1 MSGRSGVILFDFDGT
16 LVDSMNM
23 WTDIDIE
30 YLARFGHAY
39 TDDLHAD
46 IEGMSTK
53 EMCAYFHRRYQ
64 IPQTDEEMIR
74 TWTGMSRHKYLHEIP
89 LKEGAAELLYCLKK
103 EGIRM
108 GIATSTELDILIPCL
123 ESHGIDG
130 YFETLT
136 TTTEAGAGKP
146 DPAVYLLAA
155 RRMGVEPAGCTA
167 VEDLPAGIIAAK
179 KAGMTVVAV
188 EDSFSSGRREEKKRL
203 ADRFIMS
210 LSELLPDHVPS
221 EQ

>member
-1 MSGRSGVILFDFDGT
+1 MNELPRVILFDFDGT

-39 TDDLHAD
+39 TSDLNAA

-53 EMCAYFHRRYQ
+53 ELCDYFRKRYQ
-64 IPQTDEEMIR
+64 IPQTDEEMIAA
-74 TWTGMSRHKYLHEIP
+74 WTEMSRHKYLHKIP
-89 LKEGAAELLYCLKK
+89 LKEGASELLHYLKSI
-103 EGIRM
+103 GVRM
-108 GIATSTELDILIPCL
+108 GIATSTELDILVPCL
-123 ESHGIDG
+123 QCHGIDG
-130 YFETLT
+130 YFETMT
-136 TTTEAGAGKP
+136 TTTEAGTGKP

-155 RRMGVEPAGCTA
+155 NRMGVDPAECLA
-167 VEDLPAGIIAAK
+167 IEDLPAGIIAAK

-188 EDSFSSGRREEKKRL
+188 EDSFSSDRRELKAKL

-210 LSELLPDHVPS
+210 LSELLPNHDS
-221 EQ
+221 QDR

>member
-1 MSGRSGVILFDFDGT
+1 MIELPRVILFDFDGT

-30 YLARFGHAY
+30 YLARFGQPY
-39 TDDLHAD
+39 SDDLHSA

-53 EMCAYFHRRYQ
+53 EMCNYFHSRYD

-74 TWTGMSRHKYLHEIP
+74 TWTEMSRHKYLYEIP
-89 LKEGAAELLYCLKK
+89 LKDGVKELLPYLKR

-123 ESHGIDG
+123 KSHGIDG

-146 DPAVYLLAA
+146 SPAVYLLAA
-155 RRMGVEPAGCTA
+155 ERMGADPSECMAI
-167 VEDLPAGIIAAK
+167 EDLPAGIIAAK
-179 KAGMTVVAV
+179 EAGMTVLAV
-188 EDSFSSGRREEKKRL
+188 DDSFSAGRREEKTRL

-210 LSELLPDHVPS
+210 LSELLPEHGLS
-221 EQ
+221 GR